1 MAKRFQKF
9 TGKKWVDIKR
19 KDWKDT
25 AGWDAAVEE
34 QLPIRIVHPT
44 GSFKVIKFAENLP
57 EGKDLGKRKE
67 PKVIQEAV
75 EEAA

>member
-25 AGWDAAVEE
+25 SGWDAAVEA
-34 QLPIRIVHPT
+34 QLPIRIVHHS

-57 EGKDLGKRKE
+57 EGKDLGQRKE